1 MRSASNESQLLL
13 AIEVIQ
19 QDPSLSCRAIAKI
32 YNVDFSTLCRRL
44 RRQPSRRDCIA
55 NSRRLNNLEESAIVQ
70 YILDLDSQGFPPR
83 LPHVEDMA
91 NRLLRQRD
99 TPRVGK
105 NWTTN
110 FVKRQ
115 PELKTRFARKY
126 DYQRALCEDPT
137 LIRNWFMLVQNTMAR
152 YGIAVPDVYNFDESG
167 FMMGIIA
174 AAMVVTGAE
183 RRGKPK
189 IAQPGNR
196 EWVTVI
202 QGVNSQGWAIAPFL
216 VVAGRNHVAN
226 WYQDSD
232 LPKDWVISLSDNG
245 WTNNEIGLE
254 WIKHFDRHTKLRTI
268 GQYRLLIIDG
278 HESHH
283 SADFECFCKD
293 NNILTLCMPPHS
305 SHLLQ
310 PLDVGCFG
318 PLKKAYGRQ
327 IEDLIRARVTHIT
340 KADFFPAFRVAFNA
354 TFTEKNIKASF
365 RGTGLVPFDPEH
377 VVSKLDVKL
386 HIPTPPGSSS
396 GPPLP
401 WESKTPRN
409 PNESTLQTELIKN
422 RIACHQNSSP
432 TSIFAG
438 IDQIAKGTQQVMHR
452 LALLEG
458 ELTSLQRANDAL
470 SKRRRA
476 KRTRIKQGGPLS
488 LQEGQSIID
497 QRDSEQQMRQEMRK
511 SGGQRKRV
519 ETKPRRCGRC
529 GNIGHN
535 MRTCQEDVDIPSQEN
550 HD

>member
-174 AAMVVTGAE
+174 AAMVATGAE

-202 QGVNSQGWAIAPFL
+202 QGVNSQGW
-216 VVAGRNHVAN
+216 
-226 WYQDSD
+226 
-232 LPKDWVISLSDNG
+232 
-245 WTNNEIGLE
+245 
-254 WIKHFDRHTKLRTI
+254 
-268 GQYRLLIIDG
+268 
-278 HESHH
+278 
-283 SADFECFCKD
+283 
-293 NNILTLCMPPHS
+293 
-305 SHLLQ
+305 
-310 PLDVGCFG
+310 
-318 PLKKAYGRQ
+318 
-327 IEDLIRARVTHIT
+327 
-340 KADFFPAFRVAFNA
+340 
-354 TFTEKNIKASF
+354 
-365 RGTGLVPFDPEH
+365 
-377 VVSKLDVKL
+377 
-386 HIPTPPGSSS
+386 
-396 GPPLP
+396 
-401 WESKTPRN
+401 
-409 PNESTLQTELIKN
+409 
-422 RIACHQNSSP
+422 
-432 TSIFAG
+432 
-438 IDQIAKGTQQVMHR
+438 
-452 LALLEG
+452 ALLEG